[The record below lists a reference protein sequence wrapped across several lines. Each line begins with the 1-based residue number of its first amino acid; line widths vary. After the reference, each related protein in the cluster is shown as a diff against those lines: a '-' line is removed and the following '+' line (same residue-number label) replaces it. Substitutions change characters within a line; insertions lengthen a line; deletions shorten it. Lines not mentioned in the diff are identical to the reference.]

1 MLPMR
6 VRNVLNLLNIFT
18 ERSAEYFIDVGKH
31 FPACYAT
38 GSTCSEL
45 PTKRKKSER
54 KPLVRSVNELKH
66 EARLRRKE
74 RQKVREV
81 VLQPPENG
89 LLIKGLVPVAH
100 QVYSARAKLHVCV
113 SRVVKNIA
121 IYTCR

>member
-6 VRNVLNLLNIFT
+6 VRNAVNLLNIFT
-18 ERSAEYFIDVGKH
+18 ERSAENFVDVGKH
-31 FPACYAT
+31 FPACYTT

-45 PTKRKKSER
+45 PIKRKKSER
-54 KPLVRSVNELKH
+54 KPLVTSVNDLKR

-74 RQKVREV
+74 RLKVQEV
-81 VLQPPENG
+81 ILQPPENG
-89 LLIKGLVPVAH
+89 LLVKGLVPVARR
-100 QVYSARAKLHVCV
+100 VYSARAKLHVCV